1 MSVAIPEAS
10 RPAKKAS
17 RRWLRVLGTLA
28 MAALFTAG
36 IVYMMMALAGCF
48 EPKVKPIDLRS
59 PASQPSRRPRTWS
72 RSS

>member
-1 MSVAIPEAS
+1 MSVAIPEAP

-17 RRWLRVLGTLA
+17 RRWLRVLGTLG

-36 IVYMMMALAGCF
+36 IVYMMMALAGRF
-48 EPKVKPIDLRS
+48 EPKVKPIAADS
-59 PASQPSRRPRTWS
+59 GEASRVPQPRARS